1 VCGDE
6 AADFVAQDFRRV
18 MYQIS
23 FMGDATHHGAV
34 QEFVGVAQGRIGRVG
49 GVPIREG
56 RFELRVFLEVDVAF
70 ADVQDIES
78 IGAGGIPIQEIQI
91 TVNVDL
97 TDDGFEPSTIYI
109 PAGRGVQLFLRN
121 RGTTEHHYRIAGLV
135 PAQLSWL
142 ASTAYM
148 LSNMQV
154 RPEDIS
160 EEDHLLHHLVG
171 WAPFRDAS
179 LFGIRPIGNEVHGY
193 AASGDRDIV
202 RFIATNTGTFRVE
215 DVLHPEISGEV
226 VVFSP

>member
-1 VCGDE
+1 M
-6 AADFVAQDFRRV
+6 R
-18 MYQIS
+18 
-23 FMGDATHHGAV
+23 
-34 QEFVGVAQGRIGRVG
+34 
-49 GVPIREG
+49 GVPHAG
-56 RFELRVFLEVDVAF
+56 RLWPGLIVLGMVASACTIPVPGSQRDIDVTDTTIAYPF
-70 ADVQDIES
+70 ANP
-78 IGAGGIPIQEIQI
+78 GAGGIPIQEIQI

-142 ASTAYM
+142 ASTAYL